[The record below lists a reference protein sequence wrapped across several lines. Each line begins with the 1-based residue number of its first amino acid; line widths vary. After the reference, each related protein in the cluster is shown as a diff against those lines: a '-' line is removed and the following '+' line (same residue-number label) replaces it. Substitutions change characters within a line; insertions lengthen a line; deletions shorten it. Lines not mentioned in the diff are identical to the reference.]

1 MTIDPQGFPL
11 DLTGENPRN
20 LVVNDT
26 RTIAGNDDSVF
37 VPDGGPFFTR
47 TLVIQSGSKTLI
59 PNVDYKCLHLLKDA
73 SVQSG
78 LDVSAVVMITNDSIS
93 NITMNYQV
101 IGGQYGETVPVI
113 RQLLENADNLEKSIS
128 WNTHIYAKPDLF
140 EPAPHFVSGE
150 DFSDW
155 ASVLNGFQAIERAI
169 MLKDVAAWESAFQ
182 YVDNLITQRLGLI
195 DLSNFYTKS
204 QVNLELVKLA
214 LKTDVYTKTA
224 SNQRHY
230 SKTEVNALIGDID
243 GNETY
248 YTESEINSKFIE
260 SSVAD
265 AKFATKAE
273 VNRVDS
279 AKADKSSVY
288 TRVQIDDRFPLKTTV
303 YNKDYIDT
311 TFVIKGT
318 SYTKAES
325 DTRYA
330 LKSDAYTKVDSDKRY
345 ALKSQ
350 IISAPDLSQF
360 MSRDES
366 DAIYLKIN
374 NADVIYLRK
383 TTADSLYAKHTDLHV
398 ITTLTN
404 KFKDYYTKVE
414 TDSKFITTTAA
425 NSAFLTKAS
434 ATSLY
439 FTKTYTNAVFA
450 TKVELADLNVDL
462 VKKIGEKA
470 DRSYVESSYYTS
482 NQTEQKFY
490 NKIESDAKYPSY
502 SYLSA
507 LHYTK
512 QEMLTKFDNYYT
524 TGVVDSL
531 FNVVNTA
538 IANRYTKSESDGRYY
553 TKSQGDAKYALL
565 TSLSSEVS
573 RLTGLINL
581 KAADSWVKSTYYT
594 KADINSNYYTQTQ
607 VNSAF
612 YSKTESN
619 SRFHLVSDF
628 NNAIKA
634 YATTTSLNT
643 VQSNL
648 TTAMNA
654 RYTKS
659 ETYSKAET
667 DNRYLPLNNSII
679 EISGSTGN
687 ERYVSLVISNN
698 HPTADTTGSIQFKV
712 RDQIN
717 TIIGGG
723 YSVTD
728 KEYRF
733 DVNLKRPNQNAV
745 GLDFYITPSKMWHR
759 AYGYLHDYFLSK
771 NDSYSKAESYSK
783 SQLDARYL
791 QQSVASSTYVTKSE
805 FNTYDTSVKYWL
817 SQKAEKLDLNRYAE
831 LTTLRNEY
839 YNKVYIDNNYLTG
852 RYINDNFVTK
862 VDLNVATTKLLSR
875 SAFDV
880 HKVWLDASFAN
891 AVTHTEAL
899 EFARKSWVETTYVTY
914 TKLVEWYDNIS
925 ETAAKY
931 YNRTQSDG
939 RYAYKSDFT
948 QHKSWTEQNMT
959 VALSRS
965 EAYKIGDIYITS
977 LNHASSASVNS
988 HHGYGTWERYA
999 QGRTL
1004 VGISTTGWTDGSV
1017 NSSDM
1022 IPYFRD
1028 YNTMT
1033 IGNRFG
1039 AYQHK
1044 LTDAQMPS
1052 HDHVTRYPYNKLAG
1066 LSEHVGATYGWVDSY
1081 TADGSDN
1088 RNPYKELA
1096 VMGQNA
1102 QMLRDATIKS
1112 EGGDQPHGIIQ
1123 PSIVVG
1129 MWKRVR

>member
-78 LDVSAVVMITNDSIS
+78 LDVSAVVMITNNSIS

-155 ASVLNGFQAIERAI
+155 SSVLNGFQAIERAI

-182 YVDNLITQRLGLI
+182 YIDNLITRRLGLI
-195 DLSNFYTKS
+195 ELSNFYTKS
-204 QVNLELVKLA
+204 QVNLELVKMA

-260 SSVAD
+260 SIVAD

-325 DTRYA
+325 EARYA
-330 LKSDAYTKVDSDKRY
+330 LKSDAYNKVDSDKRY

-360 MSRDES
+360 MTRDES

-398 ITTLTN
+398 ITTLTD

-414 TDSKFITTTAA
+414 TDTKFITTTAV

-439 FTKTYTNAVFA
+439 FTKTYSNAVFA
-450 TKVELADLNVDL
+450 TKVEVADLNADL
-462 VKKIGEKA
+462 ITKIGVKA
-470 DRSYVESSYYTS
+470 DRSFVESTYYTS
-482 NQTEQKFY
+482 KDTEQKFY
-490 NKIESDAKYPSY
+490 NKIESDAKYPTY

-512 QEMLTKFDNYYT
+512 QETLTMFDKHYT
-524 TGVVDSL
+524 KVESDAE
-531 FNVVNTA
+531 FNIVNTA
-538 IANRYTKSESDGRYY
+538 LAARYTMAESDGRYY
-553 TKSQGDAKYALL
+553 TKAQGDAKYAALSSL
-565 TSLSSEVS
+565 TSEVS
-573 RLTGLINL
+573 RLNGLINL
-581 KAADSWVKSTYYT
+581 KAAESWVKDTYYT
-594 KADINSNYYTQTQ
+594 KADIDKNHYTQTQ
-607 VNSAF
+607 VNGAF

-628 NNAIKA
+628 NNVIKT
-634 YATTTSLNT
+634 YATQASLDT
-643 VQSNL
+643 VQASL
-648 TTAMNA
+648 TTAINA

-659 ETYSKAET
+659 ETYSKAEA
-667 DNRYLPLNNSII
+667 DNRYIPLNNSII
-679 EISGSTGN
+679 EISGSTIAPGN
-687 ERYVSLVISNN
+687 VGLVISNN
-698 HPTADTTGSIQFKV
+698 HSTSYATGALQFKV
-712 RDQIN
+712 RDQVN
-717 TIIGGG
+717 MTLSGG
-723 YSVTD
+723 YNTTN

-733 DVNLKRPNQNAV
+733 EVNLKRPDSTSI
-745 GLDFYITPSKMWHR
+745 GLDFYVTPSTIWHR
-759 AYGYLHDYFLSK
+759 AYGNLDNYFLSK
-771 NDSYSKAESYSK
+771 SDAYSKAESYSK
-783 SQLDARYL
+783 SELDARYL
-791 QQSVASSTYVTKSE
+791 QQSTASTLYTTKSE
-805 FNTYDTSVKYWL
+805 AAAESTSVTNRLNLKADKTAL
-817 SQKAEKLDLNRYAE
+817 SAYVPTTE
-831 LTTLRNEY
+831 LTSKY
-839 YNKVYIDNNYLTG
+839 YTSDYINSNYLTG
-852 RYINDNFVTK
+852 SYINSTFVTK
-862 VDLNVATTKLLSR
+862 TALSVETNKLYTR
-875 SAFDV
+875 TAFDT
-880 HKVWLDASFAN
+880 HKTWLDAAL
-891 AVTHTEAL
+891 ADRVTTTQALQYATKASVEA
-899 EFARKSWVETTYVTY
+899 TYVKVTDLRRDY
-914 TKLVEWYDNIS
+914 HTPS
-925 ETAAKY
+925 QTAAWY
-931 YNRTQSDG
+931 YDRTASDS
-939 RYAYKSDFT
+939 RYAYRSEFT
-948 QHKSWTEQNMT
+948 QHKAWAESNIR
-959 VALSRS
+959 VAVSRS
-965 EAYKIGDIYITS
+965 EAYKVGDIYITTIG
-977 LNHASSASVNS
+977 HPSSASVNS
-988 HHGYGTWERYA
+988 HHGYGTWVRHA

-1004 VGISTTGWTDGSV
+1004 VGVSPTEWVDGVAGSTDNAPFLKNFPTSIMSATL
-1017 NSSDM
+1017 
-1022 IPYFRD
+1022 
-1028 YNTMT
+1028 
-1033 IGNRFG
+1033 G
-1039 AYQHK
+1039 AFQHT
-1044 LTDAQMPS
+1044 LTEAQMPS
-1052 HDHVTRYPYNKLAG
+1052 HNHVTWNPFNKLSA
-1066 LSEHVGATYGWVDSY
+1066 LASEAITEYGQWNSY
-1081 TADGSDN
+1081 TANGSDN
-1088 RNPYKELA
+1088 VNPGRELA
-1096 VMGQNA
+1096 VMGLTS
-1102 QMLRDATIKS
+1102 QMLTNATIKTQ
-1112 EGGDQPHGIIQ
+1112 GGNKPHSIIQ
-1123 PSIVVG
+1123 PSIIVG
-1129 MWKRVR
+1129 MWRRIS

>member
-73 SVQSG
+73 SVESG

-128 WNTHIYAKPDLF
+128 WNTHVYAKPDVF

-182 YVDNLITQRLGLI
+182 YIDNLITQRLGLI

-204 QVNLELVKLA
+204 QVNLELVKMA

-230 SKTEVNALIGDID
+230 SKTEVKALIGDID

-260 SSVAD
+260 SIIAD

-325 DTRYA
+325 EARYA

-360 MSRDES
+360 MTRDES

-398 ITTLTN
+398 IATLTD

-414 TDSKFITTTAA
+414 TDSKFITTAA
-425 NSAFLTKAS
+425 VNSAFLTKAS

-439 FTKTYTNAVFA
+439 FTKTYSNAVFA
-450 TKVELADLNVDL
+450 TKVEVGDLNVDL
-462 VKKIGEKA
+462 IKKIGVKA
-470 DRSYVESSYYTS
+470 DRSFVESTYYTS
-482 NQTEQKFY
+482 RDTEQKFY
-490 NKIESDAKYPSY
+490 NKIESDAKYPTY

-512 QEMLTKFDNYYT
+512 QETLTMFDKHYT
-524 TGVVDSL
+524 KVESDAQ
-531 FNVVNTA
+531 FNIVNTA
-538 IANRYTKSESDGRYY
+538 LAARYTMAESDGRYY
-553 TKSQGDAKYALL
+553 TKAQGDAKYAALSSL
-565 TSLSSEVS
+565 TSEVS
-573 RLTGLINL
+573 RLNGLINL
-581 KAADSWVKSTYYT
+581 KATESWVNATYYT
-594 KADINSNYYTQTQ
+594 KADIDKNHYTQTQ
-607 VNSAF
+607 VNGAF

-634 YATTTSLNT
+634 YATHTSLNT
-643 VQSNL
+643 VQASL
-648 TTAMNA
+648 TTAINA

-659 ETYSKAET
+659 ETYSKAEA
-667 DNRYLPLNNSII
+667 DNRYIPLNNSII
-679 EISGSTGN
+679 EISGSTIAPGN
-687 ERYVSLVISNN
+687 VGLVISNN
-698 HPTADTTGSIQFKV
+698 HSTSYATGALQFKV
-712 RDQIN
+712 RDQVN
-717 TIIGGG
+717 MTVSGG
-723 YSVTD
+723 YNTTN

-733 DVNLKRPNQNAV
+733 EVNLKRPDSTSI
-745 GLDFYITPSKMWHR
+745 GLDFYVTPSTIWHR
-759 AYGYLHDYFLSK
+759 AYGNLDNYFLSK
-771 NDSYSKAESYSK
+771 SDAYSKAESYSK

-791 QQSVASSTYVTKSE
+791 QQSTANTHYTTKSE
-805 FNTYDTSVKYWL
+805 AAAESTSVTNKLNLKADKTALSSYVPTDTLTSKYYT
-817 SQKAEKLDLNRYAE
+817 AD
-831 LTTLRNEY
+831 
-839 YNKVYIDNNYLTG
+839 YINSNYLTG
-852 RYINDNFVTK
+852 SYINNTFVTK
-862 VDLNVATTKLLSR
+862 TALSVETNKLFSR
-875 SAFDV
+875 TAFDS
-880 HKVWLDASFAN
+880 HKSWLDTALAN
-891 AVTHTEAL
+891 RVTHTEAL
-899 EFARKSWVETTYVTY
+899 QFAKQSWIDAFFVQYSVLRKDYSTTTELA
-914 TKLVEWYDNIS
+914 TR
-925 ETAAKY
+925 Y
-931 YNRTQSDG
+931 YNRTTSDS

-948 QHKSWTEQNMT
+948 QHKAWAEANMA

-965 EAYKIGDIYITS
+965 ETYKVGDIYITT

-999 QGRTL
+999 EGRTL
-1004 VGISTTGWTDGSV
+1004 MGISPTGWVDGSV
-1017 NSSDM
+1017 NSRDM
-1022 IPYFRD
+1022 VDYFRE
-1028 YNTMT
+1028 YNTMSM
-1033 IGNRFG
+1033 GKKFG

-1052 HDHVTRYPYNKLAG
+1052 HDHVNKYPYNKLAG
-1066 LSEHVGATYGWVDSY
+1066 LSEDVIATYGHVDAY
-1081 TADGSDN
+1081 TSDGSDQ

-1096 VMGQNA
+1096 VMGQTR
-1102 QMLRDATIKS
+1102 QMLADATIKAQ
-1112 EGGDQPHGIIQ
+1112 GGNQPHGIIQ
-1123 PSIVVG
+1123 PSVIVG
-1129 MWKRVR
+1129 MWKRVS